1 MFAADSSTELVKN
14 MQQKDRHLI
23 ESSVIA
29 LPGCRDRSGSPLLFI
44 NFMDGNSKQLSV
56 ETSIA
61 PSYEELASVISYLSQ
76 IPGENV
82 RKLGFTIVIDGR
94 KAIIKH
100 VRGALRACQQ
110 VLYRQIRF
118 VLVIQPDKFLDQQK
132 LNFELIKE
140 AYQFKCTLISLHKLS
155 RFVDVSQLPDVLGG
169 TLHYDPY
176 SWILLRQKLENYV
189 KIANSW
195 IENNKRLDSAI
206 HTTSNQSGKNTLE
219 KDNFNSSELLKA
231 GGNFMQNGNDLF
243 DELTQNSEVRA
254 VKKNVNVDWDNAAQN
269 VDLLMKQI
277 KNIQEKIEVMVH
289 REERNASLK
298 VLEDHTEGV
307 HNLVNWILNAGER
320 WLLTLHEI
328 GESYDDAK
336 QLLKEHSE
344 LESKSI
350 ELEEQSRELIAVG
363 RELQREF
370 PKHTLALQQSIDSVQ
385 QLVRAFCTRV
395 VHQKK
400 VALRSVNFY
409 RMLADFSRKTNL
421 LLESLC
427 TNVKAIDIATA
438 EKERSEME
446 NKVDEME
453 KIYHDMIISGISFI
467 DELCIYES
475 NSVGRP
481 ITRDYSAGIVHIREI
496 LEESR
501 GRRRR
506 CQNLADVHRLKIH
519 QLLQLYTCEEDGQQ
533 AVLWIEELYET
544 LVNGYDETLYD
555 FKQLYLMQEN
565 RLKLEKT
572 ARSTY
577 EYGKQ
582 LCQVVLVLRRSLRME
597 VQPGLKLNQKL
608 ESIWGKFCFALNE
621 KETKLGIIGTFH
633 STIQKVSERLDELAL
648 RLDGEALEKRLE
660 ETSLHSFIDEKRSIA
675 NDIHELKQIADIL
688 IQELNNKISR
698 SRSTAEISWVRTL
711 NEIQQKFDEIKR
723 KQNKL
728 EKIRKIKNIAM

>member
-1 MFAADSSTELVKN
+1 
-14 MQQKDRHLI
+14 MQQKDRLLI

-29 LPGCRDRSGSPLLFI
+29 LPGCRDRTGSPLLFI

-56 ETSIA
+56 KRVNA
-61 PSYEELASVISYLSQ
+61 PSYEELTSVISYLSQ

-110 VLYRQIRF
+110 ALYRQIRF
-118 VLVIQPDKFLDQQK
+118 VLVIQPEKFLDQQK

-155 RFVDVSQLPDVLGG
+155 RFVDVAQLPDVLGG

-189 KIANSW
+189 KRANSW

-206 HTTSNQSGKNTLE
+206 HTTSNQSALE
-219 KDNFNSSELLKA
+219 EDSFNSSELLKA
-231 GGNFMQNGNDLF
+231 GNDLF
-243 DELTQNSEVRA
+243 DELTQNSGMRA
-254 VKKNVNVDWDNAAQN
+254 VKKSVNVDWDSAAQN

-277 KNIQEKIEVMVH
+277 KNIQKRIEVMEH

-336 QLLKEHSE
+336 QLLKEHNE
-344 LESKSI
+344 LEGKSI
-350 ELEEQSRELIAVG
+350 DLEEQSRELIAVG
-363 RELQREF
+363 HDLQREF
-370 PKHTLALQQSIDSVQ
+370 PKHTVALQQNIDSVQ

-395 VHQKK
+395 VRQKK

-438 EKERSEME
+438 EKERNEME
-446 NKVDEME
+446 SKVDEME

-506 CQNLADVHRLKIH
+506 CQNLADVRRLKIH

-565 RLKLEKT
+565 RIKLEKT

-577 EYGKQ
+577 KYGKQ

-621 KETKLGIIGTFH
+621 KETKLGIIGAFH
-633 STIQKVSERLDELAL
+633 STIQKVSERLDELVL
-648 RLDGEALEKRLE
+648 RLDGEAFEKRLE
-660 ETSLHSFIDEKRSIA
+660 ETSLQSFTDEKRSIA
-675 NDIHELKQIADIL
+675 NDIHELKQISDIL

-698 SRSTAEISWVRTL
+698 SRSNTEISWVRAL
-711 NEIQQKFDEIKR
+711 NEIQRKFDEIKR

-728 EKIRKIKNIAM
+728 EKIRKIKNIAI